1 MELQQI
7 IVLTY
12 IPDYFTKLGFNL
24 IDKNSLAENIIEDSE
39 PSPHKDP
46 ADEVAMEYIV
56 GQLSS

>member
-1 MELQQI
+1 MELEQI

-12 IPDYFTKLGFNL
+12 IPQYFEQLGFNL

-46 ADEVAMEYIV
+46 NDEVAMEYLV
-56 GQLSS
+56 SQRR

>member
-1 MELQQI
+1 MELEQI

-12 IPDYFTKLGFNL
+12 IPEYFTKLGFSH
-24 IDKNSLAENIIEDSE
+24 IDKESLAENIIEDSE

-56 GQLSS
+56 GQSK